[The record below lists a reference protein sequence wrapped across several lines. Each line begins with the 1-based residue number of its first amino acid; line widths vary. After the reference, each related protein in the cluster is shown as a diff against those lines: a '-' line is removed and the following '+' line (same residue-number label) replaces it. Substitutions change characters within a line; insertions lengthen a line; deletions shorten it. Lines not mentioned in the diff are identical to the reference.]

1 MTQSIQQV
9 RSKLLDIQ
17 SLLHSNVVRN
27 QNYFS
32 ILGEKTN
39 QIYLSMNNTM
49 CASLVI
55 CQHCTQ
61 HRDFFFLMLPV
72 FDDLS
77 AGSGLSPEYQ
87 EKLSIFGEKVT
98 EILDKI
104 SLVQTNET
112 D

>member
-1 MTQSIQQV
+1 MIQSIQ
-9 RSKLLDIQ
+9 KLQSQLIEIQ
-17 SLLHSNVVRN
+17 SLLRSNAIRD
-27 QNYFS
+27 QNYYS

-39 QIYLSMNNTM
+39 QAYLSMNNTM
-49 CASLVI
+49 CESLSI

-77 AGSGLSPEYQ
+77 TGDDVSPEHAK
-87 EKLSIFGEKVT
+87 KLSIFEETVA
-98 EILDKI
+98 EILTKI
-104 SLVQTNET
+104 SMTLTNIA